1 MFGRILRMW
10 RKWRNKRVPAHHPS
24 HRTLLRRRRLFVRR
38 AALDAIV
45 VPSARAA
52 EAVVHAGELARQLNC
67 ALIVLASR
75 QAIGVEIVAR
85 LAPLSLKGL
94 HVVDVP
100 DNLASR
106 LLAFRTSRILVDA
119 GMARPTDVSAKRNLG
134 LAVARMAGFKG
145 VLFLD
150 DDMRIPRSAD
160 LKKAAGLLREHD
172 AVGLRLGGFP
182 DNSVVC
188 HAISETGK
196 FQDTFVGGGALVVAT
211 DRPTSFFP
219 DLYNEDWFFLLDES
233 RLRPVTVTGTA
244 LQKAYDPFASV
255 ERARME
261 EFGDVLAEGI
271 FATLDDKGEI
281 WDADFA
287 YWREFIGQRRDL
299 IGRTIRRAKDGQ
311 RNARKNARKNG
322 KMIRSLKAARS
333 ELDKRV
339 NARLCVEFMD
349 AWRHDLT
356 SWKKFWENLAGVDSV
371 ELAFARFDLT
381 CVTLPATAAP
391 LPAEPTVPAT
401 PQLEPAWVATA
412 ATFPAEPGRRSRR
425 VTAGR

>member
-24 HRTLLRRRRLFVRR
+24 HRTLLRRRRLFVRQ

-85 LAPLSLKGL
+85 LAPLSLKCL

-100 DNLASR
+100 DDLASR

-134 LAVARMAGFKG
+134 LAVARMAGFKR

-160 LKKAAGLLREHD
+160 LKTAAGLLREHD

-211 DRPTSFFP
+211 DRPMSFFP

-244 LQKAYDPFASV
+244 LQRAYDPFASV

-287 YWREFIGQRRDL
+287 YWREFIWQRRDL
-299 IGRTIRRAKDGQ
+299 IGRTIRRAKHGQ
-311 RNARKNARKNG
+311 RNARKNG
-322 KMIRSLKAARS
+322 KMIRSLMAARS
-333 ELDKRV
+333 ELDQRV
-339 NARLCVEFMD
+339 NAKLCVQFMD

-356 SWKKFWENLAGVDSV
+356 SWKEFCKSLAEVDSV
-371 ELAFARFDLT
+371 ELAFARFDLE
-381 CVTLPATAAP
+381 CVARPATAPP
-391 LPAEPTVPAT
+391 LAAEPTVPAT
-401 PQLEPAWVATA
+401 PQLEPA
-412 ATFPAEPGRRSRR
+412 
-425 VTAGR
+425 

>member
-1 MFGRILRMW
+1 M
-10 RKWRNKRVPAHHPS
+10 WRNKPVPAHHPS
-24 HRTLLRRRRLFVRR
+24 HRTLLRRRRLAVRR

-67 ALIVLASR
+67 PLIVLASR
-75 QAIGVEIVAR
+75 QALGAEILAR
-85 LAPLSLKGL
+85 LAPLNLKGL
-94 HVVDVP
+94 HIVDVP
-100 DNLASR
+100 ADLASR
-106 LLAFRTSRILVDA
+106 LPAFRTSRILAGA
-119 GMARPTDVSAKRNLG
+119 GMARTTDVSAKRNLG
-134 LAVARMAGFKG
+134 LAVARMAGFKR

-150 DDMRIPRSAD
+150 DDMRIPRAAD
-160 LKKAAGLLREHD
+160 LKRAAGLLRSHD

-188 HAISETGK
+188 HASRETGK

-244 LQKAYDPFASV
+244 LQKAYDPYASV
-255 ERARME
+255 DRARME

-271 FATLDDKGEI
+271 FAVLDDKREI
-281 WDADFA
+281 WAADLA

-299 IGRTIRRAKDGQ
+299 IGRTIRRAKHGQ
-311 RNARKNARKNG
+311 RNARKNG
-322 KMIRSLKAARS
+322 KMIRSLLAARS

-339 NARLCVEFMD
+339 NAKLCVQFMD
-349 AWRHDLT
+349 AWRYDLA
-356 SWKKFWENLAGVDSV
+356 SWKEFCENLVKVDAV
-371 ELAFARFDLT
+371 ELAFGRFGLE
-381 CVTLPATAAP
+381 CVVPPATDQVARP
-391 LPAEPTVPAT
+391 VPAEPTAPAT
-401 PQLEPAWVATA
+401 PQREPALVAAA

-425 VTAGR
+425 VGVGR

>member
-10 RKWRNKRVPAHHPS
+10 RNKPGHHPS

-38 AALDAIV
+38 AAIDAII

-52 EAVVHAGELARQLNC
+52 EAVVHAGELARRLNC

-75 QAIGVEIVAR
+75 QAVGAEIVAR
-85 LAPLSLKGL
+85 LAPLNLKGL

-100 DNLASR
+100 ADLASR
-106 LLAFRTSRILVDA
+106 LWEFRTSEILAGV
-119 GMARPTDVSAKRNLG
+119 GMARKTDVSAKRNLG
-134 LAVARMAGFKG
+134 LAVARMAGFKR

-150 DDMRIPRSAD
+150 DDMKIPRVAD
-160 LKKAAGLLREHD
+160 LKRAAGLLRRHD
-172 AVGLRLGGFP
+172 AVGLRLRGFP

-188 HAISETGK
+188 HASRETGK

-219 DLYNEDWFFLLDES
+219 DLYNEDWFFLLDGS

-255 ERARME
+255 DRARME

-271 FATLDDKGEI
+271 FAVLDDKREI
-281 WDADFA
+281 WDADLP
-287 YWREFIGQRRDL
+287 YWREFIGQRRVL
-299 IGRTIRRAKDGQ
+299 IGRTIRRAKHG
-311 RNARKNARKNG
+311 RRNARKNG
-322 KMIRSLKAARS
+322 KMILSLLAARS

-339 NARLCVEFMD
+339 SAKLCVQFMD
-349 AWRHDLT
+349 AWRDDLT
-356 SWKKFWENLAGVDSV
+356 SWKKFCESLKKVDSV
-371 ELAFARFDLT
+371 ELALRRFGLECAAQPVMDP
-381 CVTLPATAAP
+381 VALPDS
-391 LPAEPTVPAT
+391 AEPTVPAT
-401 PQLEPAWVATA
+401 PQLEPA
-412 ATFPAEPGRRSRR
+412 
-425 VTAGR
+425 